1 MQLFDKDGNLVEE
14 WVSEQGK
21 SHIVKGLHTGEEYT
35 LVEKLAATGYTKA
48 NDVKFTVIDYGDNP
62 QVQKVVMY
70 NDLVKGRISV
80 EKRGEV
86 LVGTSINNGTIDFEY
101 ELRGIPGAV
110 FEIYAKED
118 IKHPDNESEDFY
130 KAGELVA
137 TLTTGEDGTATT

>member
-1 MQLFDKDGNLVEE
+1 VTGSVSFVNTETKVEISKQDVTTGVEVAGNILQLFDKDGNLVEE

-70 NDLVKGRISV
+70 ND
-80 EKRGEV
+80 
-86 LVGTSINNGTIDFEY
+86 
-101 ELRGIPGAV
+101 
-110 FEIYAKED
+110 
-118 IKHPDNESEDFY
+118 
-130 KAGELVA
+130 
-137 TLTTGEDGTATT
+137 